1 MAGLQEIA
9 LGIAS
14 VLQGSPAPEP
24 LPVTFVGQSIEE
36 AAELLRRIVGECRD
50 AGVPLHHVQLD
61 PELARYFRDQE
72 ESIDI
77 PIVTKAELGREARF
91 FRRPPNG

>member
-14 VLQGSPAPEP
+14 VLQGSSAPEP

-50 AGVPLHHVQLD
+50 AGVPLHHIELD
-61 PELARYFRDQE
+61 SEMARYVRDQE

-77 PIVTKAELGREARF
+77 PMATNAELGSEACF
-91 FRRPPNG
+91 FRRPAKG